1 MSDRLFMHFKKEED
15 VQNLTGKLED
25 ELLRIHRI
33 VESATLGGIPIMN
46 ESFFDDLLSS
56 YADSP

>member
-1 MSDRLFMHFKKEED
+1 MHFEKEED

-25 ELLRIHRI
+25 ELLSIHRI
-33 VESATLGGIPIMN
+33 LESATLAGIPIMN
-46 ESFFDDLLSS
+46 ESFFNDLLSS

>member
-1 MSDRLFMHFKKEED
+1 MSDRLFMHFKEEED